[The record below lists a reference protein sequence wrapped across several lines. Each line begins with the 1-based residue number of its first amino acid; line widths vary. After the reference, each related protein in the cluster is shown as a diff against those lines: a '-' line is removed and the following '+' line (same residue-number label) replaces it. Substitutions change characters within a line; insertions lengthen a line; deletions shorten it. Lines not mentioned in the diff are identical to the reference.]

1 MARANQKLSFK
12 YFGPFQ
18 VLERVGAVAYRLQLP
33 KSSSIHPVVHVSQLK
48 LAAGFKGTV
57 SGPLPSVSLQHRI
70 PLKILG
76 TRIATRGTDQV
87 AQVLVRRSGLPNTL
101 ATWEDRAALPQKLP
115 SAAAGGKQRFK
126 GGRMSALPGPLGWAG
141 LTMTAHGEAS
151 DPVSR
156 TRRYMARNE
165 SEYVHGLRPDIK
177 ARLVTERGL
186 SKTITNTSSFS
197 SYCIV
202 LPSFPATLLPS
213 IQFLTELDNIH

>member
-115 SAAAGGKQRFK
+115 SAAAGGQAAFQGRENVSITRPTGL
-126 GGRMSALPGPLGWAG
+126 GGPHNDGP
-141 LTMTAHGEAS
+141 
-151 DPVSR
+151 R
-156 TRRYMARNE
+156 
-165 SEYVHGLRPDIK
+165 
-177 ARLVTERGL
+177 
-186 SKTITNTSSFS
+186 
-197 SYCIV
+197 
-202 LPSFPATLLPS
+202 
-213 IQFLTELDNIH
+213 